1 MKDLARFLAVLA
13 IFVFG
18 FSMQFV
24 ALNQP
29 FSSNGK
35 IDTRSSDIFKDGEYP
50 KTKKKLL
57 YLTRFTFDLLHFHF
71 SFVTVLLRSR
81 KPISNGYFLHTTK
94 KPFKITLT

>member
-35 IDTRSSDIFKDGEYP
+35 IDSRSNDIFRDGEYP
-50 KTKKKLL
+50 TKKLL
-57 YLTRFTFDLLHFHF
+57 YLTKFIFKLSHFHV
-71 SFVTVLLRSR
+71 SFVSVLLWSM
-81 KPISNGYFLHTTK
+81 KQSNG
-94 KPFKITLT
+94 